1 MLFSG
6 IAFTLGPGELVHVTG
21 PNGSGKT
28 SLMRILCGLLEPTR
42 GEVRWNGTPARQLAE
57 DFHRELAYVGHLNGL
72 SGDLT
77 PAENLE
83 HACALAGIDATRED
97 IAAVLASFDLERFS
111 DTPVRSL
118 SQGQRR
124 RAALARLA
132 FAATKPL
139 WLLDEPFSALDT
151 RGLELTAGLIA
162 KHRAAGGMLV
172 VTSHET
178 LPRACAPSQTLG
190 LPESNA

>member
-6 IAFTLGPGELVHVTG
+6 VAFALRAGELVHVTG

-28 SLMRILCGLLEPTR
+28 TLIRILCGLLEPTR
-42 GEVRWNGTPARQLAE
+42 GEVRWNGTAISRLAE

-83 HACALAGIDATRED
+83 HACGLAGADARRED
-97 IAAVLASFDLERFS
+97 VAAALESFALERFAG
-111 DTPVRSL
+111 TPVRSL

-132 FAATKPL
+132 LARRAKL
-139 WLLDEPFSALDT
+139 WLLDEPFSALDADAV
-151 RGLELTAGLIA
+151 E
-162 KHRAAGGMLV
+162 
-172 VTSHET
+172 VTS
-178 LPRACAPSQTLG
+178 R
-190 LPESNA
+190 